1 MVGGEADNGF
11 LSVLWFL
18 AMGAMAREV
27 VVMAAGIHEATLT
40 PPATRVVVRYTILIF
55 CQIACAVCSNP
66 LMYSICCLYEMT
78 DFVNILVNY
87 FVNMQIIDF
96 VNTRVN

>member
-40 PPATRVVVRYTILIF
+40 PPAPRVVVDTIFIF
-55 CQIACAVCSNP
+55 CQIACVVCINP
-66 LMYSICCLYEMT
+66 LIYLLSL
-78 DFVNILVNY
+78 
-87 FVNMQIIDF
+87 
-96 VNTRVN
+96 

>member
-40 PPATRVVVRYTILIF
+40 PPATRVVSYTIFIF
-55 CQIACAVCSNP
+55 CQIACVVCSNP
-66 LMYSICCLYEMT
+66 LMYLLSL
-78 DFVNILVNY
+78 
-87 FVNMQIIDF
+87 
-96 VNTRVN
+96 